1 MVRAQGTRRDENNMK
16 RLSFLT
22 GLTLSLALGAGVAV
36 AQETTTAGTDETISL
51 GQEVQ
56 PADGPGTVYVGDEFG
71 DWTMRCTRAAEGPD
85 QCNLYQLLFDDEQN
99 AVAEIT
105 LIDFKG
111 SEAIPLVGT
120 IGVPLQTLLSKNLQI
135 SVDGGN
141 PKAYPYTF
149 CNAAG
154 CYARVGFSEED
165 LARFKRGNAGQI
177 SLVPLAAPDRTVQVS
192 FSLAGF
198 TAGYGA
204 MLVQNAPE

>member
-1 MVRAQGTRRDENNMK
+1 
-16 RLSFLT
+16 
-22 GLTLSLALGAGVAV
+22 
-36 AQETTTAGTDETISL
+36 
-51 GQEVQ
+51 
-56 PADGPGTVYVGDEFG
+56 
-71 DWTMRCTRAAEGPD
+71 MRCTRAAEGPD

-105 LIDFKG
+105 LIDFNG
-111 SEAIPLVGT
+111 SDAIPLVGT

-192 FSLAGF
+192 FSLSGF